1 MDLSSPVIRLAGLTQ
16 EDFLVLLTRL
26 RLVFARGDEGRLL
39 VPDQGLHAF
48 MAHCSERIGDAY
60 FRTPR
65 NTIKAFL
72 DMLAVL
78 EQNPG
83 VAYTD
88 LLREVT
94 VPVDTNPDL
103 EPPADDGVEEEESGT
118 ADDELTTFRL

>member
-1 MDLSSPVIRLAGLTQ
+1 
-16 EDFLVLLTRL
+16 
-26 RLVFARGDEGRLL
+26 
-39 VPDQGLHAF
+39 
-48 MAHCSERIGDAY
+48 
-60 FRTPR
+60 
-65 NTIKAFL
+65 
-72 DMLAVL
+72 MLAVL